1 MEYNQNEIKVY
12 SNKCLEIV
20 EDAYLNTLLSKRAE
34 LVSLIDLFLEGGNH
48 REIEL
53 RSIKIGIEE
62 SFKPKIKEVKRVLSN
77 TKKRL
82 NYNLNKVV

>member
-53 RSIKIGIEE
+53 RSIKIDIEE
-62 SFKPKIKEVKRVLSN
+62 SFKPKIKEAKRVLYN
-77 TKKRL
+77 TKRRL
-82 NYNLNKVV
+82 NYNFNKVV